1 LKGATDAEKHK
12 WGALWPH
19 PAPGILFRIDPV
31 HKQAYDGRYEDQGG
45 IKVRHHVQVQYLH
58 KPHLWKVF
66 KMWQK
71 GIGKRAL
78 TPADWKHLTNF
89 EVECFEVLRD
99 AHDRQLARRKAWLAE
114 DNESGEDG

>member
-1 LKGATDAEKHK
+1 
-12 WGALWPH
+12 
-19 PAPGILFRIDPV
+19 
-31 HKQAYDGRYEDQGG
+31 
-45 IKVRHHVQVQYLH
+45 
-58 KPHLWKVF
+58 
-66 KMWQK
+66 MWQK